1 MKKSVF
7 AFFAASLCL
16 AACQIEDV
24 EPNAYDTSDNVLS
37 AQIEQNEVTK
47 TVLGESNNVLWS
59 ENDQIV
65 AFMKSSYGHKYQI
78 KPSFAGKTYADFS
91 RVSAASG
98 DDLSAGIEWD
108 HNVAYYPYSKSI
120 ECVKSGDN
128 YTFEVV
134 LPAEQTYEEN
144 SFGNGFFPMVAVSE
158 DNNIT
163 FKNVC
168 GGIKL
173 QLKGTQK
180 VVSVKLQG
188 KNNERLSGDAGI
200 TAYTDGTKPVIKMAS
215 TASTSVTLN
224 CGFGVQLNESTATD
238 FIIALPPMVFSK
250 GFTVTVIDS
259 EGEERTIA
267 TDKENVVPRSSLLVM
282 PEVTFA
288 RIAQPGDYVDEY
300 GINHGQGVKI
310 GETVWAPVHCGYHAT
325 DYKYGKLYQW
335 GRKYGQGYNGQIY
348 DVEGNS
354 VGQYSDYIVP
364 EIKEGVTTSLEGN
377 YESNANVFYKNSSDW
392 VDAMADWLWSAGTE
406 ADPLK
411 AEYDPCPEG
420 WRIPTVAE
428 LNELCQNHSSWTT
441 DKNGHYGYWFTG
453 KSLYAADV
461 PQVFFPAAGCRTS
474 VGNSFNRGKG
484 GSCWSSTP
492 AGGSVY
498 LLDYNSTEVKII
510 KARRGYGD
518 SVRCVQ
524 DNSSESSDQEVELV
538 CALPARDTKSV
549 GLDEFNNMYLVGDD
563 FVDVNGVDYPIKGDG
578 TNVFVVKVPKADSY
592 TVSYPADAV
601 KMNNDGTITVSY
613 PSELNE
619 EHSLGI
625 FVGKCTSEDS
635 GCRLIS
641 ASAIVKVSLSED
653 ADLKSCAFTS
663 NSGTPVCGDVIYELT
678 TDGIQMIGE
687 TQNGNDTVTVNLSSK
702 TDTIYLP
709 VSPCTLDGMTLSFTY
724 SDGMNITK
732 SNNSSITLK
741 RSYIAN
747 IKLTL

>member
-1 MKKSVF
+1 MKKNILS
-7 AFFAASLCL
+7 ALAICAALHGCQKNEISEPSLSGVDL
-16 AACQIEDV
+16 HATIEDD
-24 EPNAYDTSDNVLS
+24 AS
-37 AQIEQNEVTK
+37 IK
-47 TVLGESNNVLWS
+47 TVMDENNNIIWS
-59 ENDQIV
+59 EGDQIV
-65 AFMKSSYGHKYQI
+65 AFMKSSYGHKYQV
-78 KPSFAGKTYADFS
+78 KSSFIGETYADFS
-91 RVSAASG
+91 KVSSSNG
-98 DDLSAGIEWD
+98 DDLSAGMYWD
-108 HNVAYYPYSKSI
+108 HIVAYYPYAESI
-120 ECVKSGDN
+120 KCAKSGNN
-128 YTFEVV
+128 YALNVV
-134 LPAEQTYEEN
+134 LPPEQTYAHE
-144 SFGNGFFPMVAVSE
+144 SFGQGVFPMVAVSE
-158 DNNIT
+158 DNDIV
-163 FKNVC
+163 FKNVL
-168 GGIKL
+168 GGMKL
-173 QLKGTQK
+173 QLKGVQK

-188 KNNERLSGDAGI
+188 KNDEKLSGAAEVI
-200 TAYTDGTKPVIKMAS
+200 AYTDETKPVIKMAS
-215 TASTSVTLN
+215 TASTSVTLD
-224 CGFGVQLNESTATD
+224 CGAGVQLNESTATD

-250 GFTVTVIDS
+250 GFIVTVIDS
-259 EGEERTIA
+259 DGEERTIA
-267 TDKENVVPRSSLLVM
+267 TDKENVVLRSSLLVM

-288 RIAQPGDYVDEY
+288 RVVQPGDYVDEY

-411 AEYDPCPEG
+411 AKYDPCPEG

-613 PSELNE
+613 PSELDE

-641 ASAIVKVSLSED
+641 ASAIVKVSLSEE

-732 SNNSSITLK
+732 SSNNSITLK